1 MAEDQ
6 TNKSAVTRGKGE
18 EQDVAT
24 TTTMT
29 TTSYH
34 HLLAEREN
42 RTLTESAW
50 LCGLGLKA
58 GVNGLIKMLIVNG
71 CVLMDEFEKL

>member
-42 RTLTESAW
+42 RTLTESA
-50 LCGLGLKA
+50 
-58 GVNGLIKMLIVNG
+58 
-71 CVLMDEFEKL
+71 

>member
-6 TNKSAVTRGKGE
+6 PNKSAVTGGKGE
-18 EQDVAT
+18 EQDVAM

-42 RTLTESAW
+42 STLTEAESILYASASQ
-50 LCGLGLKA
+50 
-58 GVNGLIKMLIVNG
+58 I
-71 CVLMDEFEKL
+71 